1 MDITGVIVICLPAL
15 AACYA
20 AMILYFTLPLCRK
33 PSVVAP
39 AEDELPFVSVVVAAR
54 NEDRNIRRCL
64 ESILG
69 QDYPAGLFE
78 VIVSDDHST
87 DRTKAEALLASNTN
101 LAVRLTLLE
110 AGAGDGTGKKRAV
123 ERAVRAAKGTW
134 ILTTDADTRR
144 EAGWLRTMATEALA
158 PGTCMVLGPV
168 RIEGVSCFGQVQALE
183 FAGVMGL
190 TAGSAGAGLPLMCNG
205 ANLMYR
211 KEDFENA
218 GGLGGSLRYSSGD
231 DQFLLE
237 AFRRKFGG
245 KAIRFAMKRSAVI
258 STDAEETVA
267 GFMHQRMR
275 WVSKS
280 RGYRDPAV
288 IAAGALTYL
297 VQVVILL
304 VAIAGCFH
312 PALLLTALGC
322 WGIKIVAELPLVTR
336 TAIFLGI
343 GKNLWYYVPAQLF
356 QLVYVPV
363 AGVAGLILPYRWKDR
378 VISA

>member
-1 MDITGVIVICLPAL
+1 
-15 AACYA
+15 
-20 AMILYFTLPLCRK
+20 MILCFTLPLCRK
-33 PSVVAP
+33 PSTVVT
-39 AEDELPFVSVVVAAR
+39 AEDDLPFVSVVVAAR
-54 NEDRNIRRCL
+54 NEERNIRNCL

-69 QDYPAGLFE
+69 QDYPADRFE

-87 DRTKAEALLASNTN
+87 DRTKAEALLAANAN
-101 LAVRLTLLE
+101 LAVRLTLLD
-110 AGAGDGTGKKRAV
+110 AGAGDGKGKKRAI

-134 ILTTDADTRR
+134 ILTTDADTGR
-144 EAGWLRTMATEALA
+144 ETGWLRTMATEALA
-158 PGTCMVLGPV
+158 PGTRMVLGPV
-168 RIEGVSCFGQVQALE
+168 RIEGVSCFGKLQALE

-218 GGLGGSLRYSSGD
+218 GGLGESLRYSSGD

-237 AFRRKFGG
+237 AFRKKFRG

-258 STDAEETVA
+258 STGAEETLA
-267 GFMHQRMR
+267 GFLYQRMR

-280 RGYRDPAV
+280 RGYRDPVV

-297 VQVVILL
+297 LQVALLL
-304 VAIAGCFH
+304 VAIAGSFH
-312 PALLLTALGC
+312 PALLLTSLGC
-322 WGIKIVAELPLVTR
+322 WGLKIVAELPLVAR
-336 TAIFLGI
+336 TAVFLGI
-343 GKNLWYYVPAQLF
+343 GKSLGYYVPAQLF

-363 AGVAGLILPYRWKDR
+363 AGMAGLILPYRWKDR